1 MRKIKLTA
9 HFIKETDGTN
19 TLWNSRFLNI
29 KKKKEKKTQVCF
41 CSNGG
46 KLSKK
51 KYIKSI
57 VLQYPP

>member
-9 HFIKETDGTN
+9 HLIKETDGTN

-29 KKKKEKKTQVCF
+29 RKKKNQVCF

>member
-1 MRKIKLTA
+1 MRKIKLAA
-9 HFIKETDGTN
+9 HLIKETDGTN
-19 TLWNSRFLNI
+19 TVWNSRFLNI
-29 KKKKEKKTQVCF
+29 KKKKQVCF

-57 VLQYPP
+57 VLQYLP